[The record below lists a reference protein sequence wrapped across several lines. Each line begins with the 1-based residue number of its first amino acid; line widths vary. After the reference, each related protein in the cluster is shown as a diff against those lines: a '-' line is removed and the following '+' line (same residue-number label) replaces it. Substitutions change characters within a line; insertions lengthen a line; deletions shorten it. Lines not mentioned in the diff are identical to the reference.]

1 MNTKRILCIQ
11 PDLYCVPLVLQLRNS
26 DLFDVRY
33 DVPSRNA
40 IALRERNA
48 DAVFLTTID
57 YGRDSSDYEVIAR
70 VALSSRQPNDT
81 VTLHFRQNL
90 KRIRSIAVDPSS
102 ISEILLAK
110 IILAEQFGSEPQI
123 VPLAASLE
131 EMLGRADAALLVGDA
146 SLRHARTRTQKLD
159 LVDFW
164 IDMTGLPYVHG
175 FWCFRDE
182 GLDTREMTAIQAAA
196 AGGLGQLRSMM
207 DGDVRIGG
215 SVISDGVKE
224 GLISSLSY
232 DLDEEAVAAI
242 SEFLRFAYYH
252 GALPDVPDLHI
263 TSSQPDD
270 SAPDTIS
277 SN

>member
-1 MNTKRILCIQ
+1 MDKKRIIRIQ
-11 PDLYCVPLVLQLRNS
+11 PDIYCVPLVGKLG
-26 DLFDVRY
+26 DTHLFDVRF

-40 IALRERNA
+40 IALRERDA
-48 DAVFLTTID
+48 DAAFLAPID
-57 YGRDSSDYEVIAR
+57 YGRDSSDYEVIPT
-70 VALSSRQPNDT
+70 VALSSRQPDET
-81 VTLHFRQNL
+81 VTLHFHQNL
-90 KRIRSIAVDPSS
+90 KQIHTIAVDPSS
-102 ISEILLAK
+102 ISEIVLAK
-110 IILAEQFGSEPQI
+110 IILAEQFGTEPQI
-123 VPLAASLE
+123 VPFPGPLE

-175 FWCFRDE
+175 FWCFRNE
-182 GLDTREMTAIQAAA
+182 GLDAQEMTAIQAAA
-196 AGGLGQLRSMM
+196 AGGVGQLRSMIH
-207 DGDVRIGG
+207 GDVRIGG
-215 SVISDGVKE
+215 SVISEEVKE
-224 GLISSLSY
+224 GLISSISY
-232 DLDEEAVAAI
+232 DLDEEAVAAA

-263 TSSQPDD
+263 ASAQSDD